1 MRRASLLTL
10 ILIFGASLAAAASL
24 RIDSFDCRLDLTEAG
39 RLKVTE
45 ELTVTF
51 LTPHHGIERWIP
63 VSYRV
68 PATGANLTIALRVED
83 VRMDGTSVPYAVRR
97 KGRDELI
104 RIGDPDRTI
113 TGTHVYEIAYTASRV
128 ILFHADYL
136 QLYWNVT
143 GNDWRVPIGRAT
155 ASIGLPDTVDPSLVS
170 STSYVGYYGSGARGG
185 EGTIDDAGR
194 LNFASGPL
202 WSPGSSPPT
211 SWRSSLSSP

>member
-1 MRRASLLTL
+1 MRRAGLLTL

-39 RLKVTE
+39 RLEVTE

-68 PATGANLTIALRVED
+68 PATGENLTIALRVED
-83 VRMDGTSVPYAVRR
+83 ARMDGSSVPYAVGR
-97 KGRDELI
+97 KGRDKLI

-113 TGTHVYEIAYTASRV
+113 IGTHVYEIAYTASR
-128 ILFHADYL
+128 ILLFHTDYL

-143 GNDWRVPIGRAT
+143 GNDWRVPIARAT
-155 ASIGLPDTVDPSLVS
+155 ASIGIPDTVDPSLVS
-170 STSYVGYYGSGARGG
+170 STSYAGYYGSGARGG

-202 WSPGSSPPT
+202 SPL
-211 SWRSSLSSP
+211 SLIHI